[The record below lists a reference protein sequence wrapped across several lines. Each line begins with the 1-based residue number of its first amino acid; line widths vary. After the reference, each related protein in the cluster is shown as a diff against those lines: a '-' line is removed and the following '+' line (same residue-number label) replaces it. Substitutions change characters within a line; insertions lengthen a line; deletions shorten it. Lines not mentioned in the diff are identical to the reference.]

1 VSAGHPAGHPA
12 GQLGKQLGAPLVEA
26 LAGVIFDCDGVLVD
40 SERITSRV
48 WAGLLTEIGLPTTTE
63 QSLATY
69 LGNAMAR
76 CLEIVT
82 VGLGHVPPDD
92 LLPRFYAAMKIALEQ
107 EVTAVDGIVDLLD
120 ALDAAGLPYAVASNG
135 EQAKMQ
141 TTLGVTGLAP
151 RFEGRRFS
159 SLDVGRPK
167 PAPDVFLHAASA
179 LRIEPAR
186 TVVIEDSPLGVEGA
200 VAAGMTVIGYAE
212 IVSAER
218 LLAAGARAT
227 VTHLAEV
234 PALLGLSRTPD

>member
-1 VSAGHPAGHPA
+1 MSHVAPAATG
-12 GQLGKQLGAPLVEA
+12 GAPIVEGI
-26 LAGVIFDCDGVLVD
+26 AGVIFDCDGVLVD
-40 SERITSRV
+40 SERITSRI

-69 LGNAMAR
+69 LGNSMAR
-76 CLEIVT
+76 CLEIVHD
-82 VGLGHVPPDD
+82 GLGHAPPDD
-92 LLPRFYAAMKIALEQ
+92 LLPRFFADVKVALEN
-107 EVTAVDGIVDLLD
+107 EVTVVEGIVALLD
-120 ALDAAGLPYAVASNG
+120 ALDAAALPYAVASNG

-167 PAPDVFLHAASA
+167 PAPDVFLHAARA
-179 LRIEPAR
+179 LGVAPAHA
-186 TVVIEDSPLGVEGA
+186 VVIEDSPLGVQAA

-218 LLAAGARAT
+218 LLAAGARTT
-227 VTHLAEV
+227 VSHLAQV
-234 PALLGLSRTPD
+234 HALVGLSAV